1 MENKRVTPKI
11 MKGDAYRR
19 YVTMHTE

>member
-1 MENKRVTPKI
+1 MEKKRVTPKM

>member
-1 MENKRVTPKI
+1 MEKKRVTPKM

-19 YVTMHTE
+19 YVTIHTE

>member
-1 MENKRVTPKI
+1 MEKRRVTPKI
-11 MKGDAYRR
+11 MKGDEYSR

>member
-1 MENKRVTPKI
+1 MEKRRVTPKI